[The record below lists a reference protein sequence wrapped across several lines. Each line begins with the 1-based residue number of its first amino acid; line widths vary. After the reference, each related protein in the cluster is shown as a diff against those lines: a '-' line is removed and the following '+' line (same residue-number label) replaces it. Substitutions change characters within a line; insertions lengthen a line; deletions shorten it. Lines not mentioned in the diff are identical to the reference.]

1 MKGLCSVIK
10 VRLLRSPQINQ
21 VDPKPKDKRPY
32 KKREKRGQ
40 GHRGEGHVKTEAET
54 GVRLPQAK
62 ERQEQEKA
70 KTDSSLETLEAT
82 LSCPHLDLGLLDSRV
97 VREYSLLLFLLI
109 FFVFILFYCIY
120 FIIVQLQL
128 SAFAPLHSP
137 LSSLLF

>member
-1 MKGLCSVIK
+1 M
-10 VRLLRSPQINQ
+10 
-21 VDPKPKDKRPY
+21 
-32 KKREKRGQ
+32 
-40 GHRGEGHVKTEAET
+40 KTEAET

-82 LSCPHLDLGLLDSRV
+82 LSCPHLDLRLLDSRV

-109 FFVFILFYCIY
+109 FFVVVFILFYFIY

>member
-1 MKGLCSVIK
+1 MIK

-21 VDPKPKDKRPY
+21 VDPKPKDKRPD
-32 KKREKRGQ
+32 KKRERRGQ

-82 LSCPHLDLGLLDSRV
+82 LSCPHLDLRLLDSRV

-109 FFVFILFYCIY
+109 LVVVFILFYCIY